1 MSKGSILKVC
11 VLAFLVSLVLSVVKG
26 AGYLVLTAL
35 AVAVHELGHLA
46 AAKAAHVPFVR
57 GRGSLVGLSF
67 KFDFSAASYFKEFSV
82 CAAGALAN
90 LAACALSF
98 LIFRERGTYFA
109 FFIFSNLSLALFN
122 LLPISPLDG
131 EGMIRSLLCLVV
143 SADTAERIV
152 SFVSA
157 AFSLAF
163 FVFCVYVQMKVGVNF
178 SLMFI
183 SVYLLYNAAK
193 NAGVIQKAP

>member
-1 MSKGSILKVC
+1 MSKGSILKLC
-11 VLAFLVSLVLSVVKG
+11 VLALLASLVLSVVKG
-26 AGYLVLTAL
+26 AGYLALTVLA
-35 AVAVHELGHLA
+35 AAIHELGHLA
-46 AAKAAHVPFVR
+46 AAKASRVPFVR
-57 GRGSLVGLSF
+57 GRGSFIGMSF
-67 KFDFSAASYFKEFSV
+67 KIDFPAVSYMKEFAV
-82 CAAGALAN
+82 CAAGAGAN
-90 LAACALSF
+90 FAACALSF

-131 EGMIRSLLCLVV
+131 EGMLRSLISIV
-143 SADTAERIV
+143 AKEYTAERIA

-163 FVFCVYVQMKVGVNF
+163 FAFCVYVQLKIGVNF

>member
-1 MSKGSILKVC
+1 MSKGSILKLC
-11 VLAFLVSLVLSVVKG
+11 VLALLASLVLSVVKG

-46 AAKAAHVPFVR
+46 AAKAAHVPFVK

-67 KFDFSAASYFKEFSV
+67 KFDFSAVPYLKEFAV
-82 CAAGALAN
+82 CAAGAGAN
-90 LAACALSF
+90 FAACAISF

-131 EGMIRSLLCLVV
+131 EGMIRSLLSLVV
-143 SADTAERIV
+143 SADTAERA
-152 SFVSA
+152 SRLVSA
-157 AFSLAF
+157 LFSLAF
-163 FVFCVYVQMKVGVNF
+163 FVFCVYVQMKIGVNF